1 MVAWLA
7 GAASYKPLAI
17 LRIGLG
23 VVLLLQAMV
32 LWGYRDLLLVPDG
45 LVPWEVSELWV
56 DPLLPKMSHVAG
68 LLAPLGLDAHAAAA
82 VTLAIHALCALL
94 LLFGLW
100 TRASAAV
107 AWLTYLPIK
116 GTGFLFT
123 YGLAG
128 MVLIALFYCVVM
140 PVGRAWSLDARRHP
154 ERWRDGDGGATLPVM
169 VLRLHLCIVYAAAGL
184 SKAVGTQWWTGEA
197 VWRAL
202 SLPQFQQFDPAPL
215 LGVPLLLP
223 ALAIAAM
230 LAQLLYPVLV
240 WTRLRVPAVLV
251 AEAIHLGIAAFL
263 GLWLF
268 SAMMMVLNAA
278 AFGESLYNAFR
289 RRNA

>member
-1 MVAWLA
+1 MAWLA
-7 GAASYKPLAI
+7 GAASYKPLAL
-17 LRIGLG
+17 LRIG
-23 VVLLLQAMV
+23 VAAVLLLQAVV
-32 LWGYRDLLLVPDG
+32 LWSHRDLLLVPDG
-45 LVPWEVSELWV
+45 LVPWEVSELWL
-56 DPLLPKMSHVAG
+56 DPLVPRMSHVAA
-68 LLAPLGLDAHAAAA
+68 LLAPSGLDAHAAAA
-82 VTLAIHALCALL
+82 VTLALHALAVLF
-94 LLFGLW
+94 LLFGMG
-100 TRASAAV
+100 TRAAAAV
-107 AWLTYLPIK
+107 AWLTFLPIK

-128 MVLIALFYCVVM
+128 MALIALFYCVVM

-154 ERWRDGDGGATLPVM
+154 ERGRDGDGGALLPVM

-202 SLPQFQQFDPAPL
+202 SLPQFQQFDPTPL
-215 LGVPLLLP
+215 LAVPALLP
-223 ALAIAAM
+223 ALAVTAM

-240 WTRLRVPAVLV
+240 WTRLRVPTVVV

-278 AFGESLYNAFR
+278 AFGESLYDAFR
-289 RRNA
+289 RRPR